1 VSCVVDVVVVVV
13 VVVVMCF
20 DLLLVN
26 VNVISL
32 MSTCTV
38 YVVAVVVVCC
48 CCCCCLLLLFA
59 DDKTLICLPYCAVLY
74 LASVLHI
81 VREYTLS
88 KTFIVN
94 LLLIRHRPFLLL
106 IIRPLTV

>member
-32 MSTCTV
+32 MSNYNSV
-38 YVVAVVVVCC
+38 RCC
-48 CCCCCLLLLFA
+48 CCCCGCCLLLLVFA
-59 DDKTLICLPYCAVLY
+59 DDKTLFGFLSCTVLC